1 MEITSAAT
9 RTIHISYINTVV
21 SFLFVVLKFA
31 VRSRVSRKTL
41 GWDDSFVALSWVVSI
56 PLTISIYFEG
66 KHGMGRHAADLPVEE
81 LVEQTRWFWV
91 SIWLYVTALGLSKIS
106 ILMQYLRI
114 FIARR
119 TVVAIWI
126 CLAFVAAYTV
136 QGIFVGIFQCTPP
149 IAFWDRSVTGFCIDQ
164 VPYFFIAA
172 GLNIATDFAVI
183 LIPVPALRT
192 LHVSR
197 SRKIGLFLV
206 FAMGGFGCVISL
218 IRIHALA
225 ELKPLVESGDVSFGN
240 SISAM
245 WSVVEVHICIMC
257 ACLPSLRPVLTRF
270 LVMTGLSRSSNP
282 GKTPSQSHGNGNTP
296 SYPSPNYQRDAWP
309 RRDGSLSILGVA
321 FFGSAHPSARASA
334 ENPRSQGAEGDVE
347 LGNTKERN
355 NSLGAPQLGQ
365 ISVETTLE
373 VHSTVSGDRTL
384 VGSRTGSA
392 GGNRSSRE
400 SEEIRLVPEAHRG
413 WYHAQIERDR
423 R

>member
-1 MEITSAAT
+1 MADSTRTSLLASSLSFILTHGLIAPATMEITSAAT

-56 PLTISIYFEG
+56 PLTISIYFGKLNTYLHHLVQSQKQLSVIAALQVQDLKRPSKSQLTGTTEG

-81 LVEQTRWFWV
+81 LVEQTRWSVESTLCHITAKYIRFWV

-206 FAMGGFGCVISL
+206 FAMGGL
-218 IRIHALA
+218 
-225 ELKPLVESGDVSFGN
+225 
-240 SISAM
+240 
-245 WSVVEVHICIMC
+245 
-257 ACLPSLRPVLTRF
+257 
-270 LVMTGLSRSSNP
+270 
-282 GKTPSQSHGNGNTP
+282 
-296 SYPSPNYQRDAWP
+296 
-309 RRDGSLSILGVA
+309 
-321 FFGSAHPSARASA
+321 
-334 ENPRSQGAEGDVE
+334 
-347 LGNTKERN
+347 
-355 NSLGAPQLGQ
+355 
-365 ISVETTLE
+365 
-373 VHSTVSGDRTL
+373 
-384 VGSRTGSA
+384 
-392 GGNRSSRE
+392 
-400 SEEIRLVPEAHRG
+400 
-413 WYHAQIERDR
+413 
-423 R
+423 